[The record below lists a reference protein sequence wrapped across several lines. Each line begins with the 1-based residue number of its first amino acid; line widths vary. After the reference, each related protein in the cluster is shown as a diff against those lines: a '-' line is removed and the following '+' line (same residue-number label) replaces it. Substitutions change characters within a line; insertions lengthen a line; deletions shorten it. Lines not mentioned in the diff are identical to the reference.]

1 MLVFFHGFTWVFSAV
16 KFEDRSITTATE
28 QTITCGITGLTADT
42 TVSWI
47 GPDDNEITG
56 SDVLNYRIDQGDYVL
71 GSKSSSLT
79 ITTLK
84 ISTLTSGDKFK
95 CKLKS
100 AQYPTYSPEVTEEMT
115 ITLLTLGRHS
125 SEFSA
130 DTLLLV
136 V

>member
-1 MLVFFHGFTWVFSAV
+1 MKYFMLVFFHGFTWIFSAV
-16 KFEDRSITTATE
+16 KFDDQSITTATE
-28 QTITCGITGLTADT
+28 QTITCGITGLSADT

-56 SDVLNYRIDQGDYVL
+56 SDVLNYRIDQGNYVL

-84 ISTLTSGDKFK
+84 IAALSSGDKFK

-115 ITLLTLGRHS
+115 ITLLTLGITTCT
-125 SEFSA
+125 F
-130 DTLLLV
+130 TFIFK
-136 V
+136 

>member
-1 MLVFFHGFTWVFSAV
+1 MLVFFHGFTWIFSAV
-16 KFEDRSITTATE
+16 KFDDQSITTATE
-28 QTITCGITGLTADT
+28 QTITCGITGLSADT

-56 SDVLNYRIDQGDYVL
+56 SDVLNYRIDQGNYVL

-84 ISTLTSGDKFK
+84 IAALSSGDKFK

-115 ITLLTLGRHS
+115 ITLLTLGITTCT
-125 SEFSA
+125 F
-130 DTLLLV
+130 TFIFK
-136 V
+136 